1 MKKYIFT
8 IITIAIN
15 LNLFAQNKINLH
27 VNNGEIMQFSESDFN
42 NNSDKKIQLKVEDPI
57 SSIKEYSFPASQLN
71 NEIEFENSQNKLS
84 RVTFLSQTNPAIL
97 TDVETE
103 ESGKRFYANIP
114 YLTDSELKNLIANF
128 EAVGKVF
135 VSYDENS
142 SYILQTNGK
151 SSNDYLNNSCCNN
164 EDFGTLNYIVMDE
177 NNNANH
183 YQVCLRNNRLPV
195 LRISGNGSIGSDW
208 QENYKVTFDD
218 SQTTSK
224 VKYSSKNKHYK
235 LNLDDD
241 LNSILY
247 YYKFDINSNL
257 LKL

>member
-42 NNSDKKIQLKVEDPI
+42 NNSDEKIQLKLEDPI

-71 NEIEFENSQNKLS
+71 NETVLENSQNKLS
-84 RVTFLSQTNPAIL
+84 RVAFLSQTNPAIL
-97 TDVETE
+97 SDVETRQ
-103 ESGKRFYANIP
+103 SGKIFYANIP

-135 VSYDENS
+135 VSYDTNT
-142 SYILQTNGK
+142 SYILQTSGK
-151 SSNDYLNNSCCNN
+151 SCNDYLNNSCCDN

-183 YQVCLRNNRLPV
+183 YQV
-195 LRISGNGSIGSDW
+195 
-208 QENYKVTFDD
+208 
-218 SQTTSK
+218 
-224 VKYSSKNKHYK
+224 
-235 LNLDDD
+235 
-241 LNSILY
+241 
-247 YYKFDINSNL
+247 
-257 LKL
+257 